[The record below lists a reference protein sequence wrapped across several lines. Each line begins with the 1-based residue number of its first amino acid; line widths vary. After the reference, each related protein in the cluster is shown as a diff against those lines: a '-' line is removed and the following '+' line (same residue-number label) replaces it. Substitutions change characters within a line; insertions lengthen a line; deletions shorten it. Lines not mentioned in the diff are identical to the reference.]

1 MTRSILCISGFAF
14 NLFSGDLISA
24 PSNPYLAHLQWVENE
39 LTRVGEHIKASRITH
54 LINASYTFNECQF
67 DWDDS
72 IYPASCE
79 VIQFGLRTNP
89 G

>member
-1 MTRSILCISGFAF
+1 MSRSILCISGFSF

-39 LTRVGEHIKASRITH
+39 LTRVGEHIKAIRITQ
-54 LINASYTFNECQF
+54 LINASYTFNEYQF

-72 IYPASCE
+72 IYPAGCE
-79 VIQFGLRTNP
+79 VYQPEVI
-89 G
+89 